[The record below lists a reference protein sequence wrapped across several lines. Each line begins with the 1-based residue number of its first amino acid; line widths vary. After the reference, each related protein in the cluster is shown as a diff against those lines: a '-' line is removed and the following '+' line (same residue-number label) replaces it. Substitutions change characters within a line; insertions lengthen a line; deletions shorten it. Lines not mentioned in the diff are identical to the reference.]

1 METFQAFVKLFKR
14 KCIVLCKVKI
24 VFWKFKKTLTKKT
37 CHPILNITTTVK
49 RCTNEQNHQT
59 TSKTQLST
67 RINRKVEEQF
77 MKIKKFLS
85 LLLALSMILSMAACG
100 GEQVPTEIPNGDFE
114 AEHEMGKWS
123 GWTREDAAF
132 NVRGLVSDEKISGA
146 VMEKSGNFY
155 FAGSEGGN
163 PTMRGT
169 LTSDVFK
176 LGGNG
181 FITFKMGAGKDNEK
195 CYVEF
200 INADDNTVLA
210 KVANEDCDGLFI
222 TDHLIT
228 KIVDLSAHIGKKI
241 YIKVT
246 DNDDGTDLSYLNLDA
261 FKVCKDQA
269 EVDAAKAEYALQ
281 IETYGEKPFVED
293 ETSPYIQNGSFETGD
308 LTGWVTLDGTA
319 LTRAAIVPTTQYYWT
334 DRMVYGDGEY
344 YLDGNNNGTIA
355 ENLLGAIRSSKFTL
369 GGDGYISF
377 MIGSG
382 NGGSYVAL
390 CDANTDEELIV
401 MYNEFFSDPS
411 LALTLLR
418 VYMDASDYI
427 GRVCYLKVVDAN
439 DGSNGGFAFINV
451 DDFRTSLTLEE
462 VAALEVEQLEK
473 IKAETYT
480 SASYNDL
487 VSLVNYYT
495 TYPYYPVPLAS
506 LTLTAYAQHQVV
518 DCGTVD
524 VTAFLADAAAAFG
537 TTEVTDIAVTKV
549 TFEGT
554 EITEGFEAVDMTVPG
569 YYHVTYAASHE
580 GSVAE
585 ATFTVIA
592 MADRTTIAN
601 GGFEAGN
608 LAGWTILNDNWGMVE
623 GQATGV
629 ISAVS
634 YWGENLPYNQAGN
647 YHLDGW
653 NTGIGEPDPWA
664 IQSTTFTLSGSGFI
678 SVRMGAAAAAVKVY
692 TADGTQIGY
701 YKQNRFNDAS
711 FPTVGAAGGSWADMG
726 TYVMD
731 LSAYIGQ
738 DLYIVLC
745 DESIEGG
752 WAHAFF
758 DEVVTY
764 YETAPDYANLY
775 DTVAQSVTGEDV
787 QFAWQLAENLLK

>member
-1 METFQAFVKLFKR
+1 M
-14 KCIVLCKVKI
+14 
-24 VFWKFKKTLTKKT
+24 KT
-37 CHPILNITTTVK
+37 
-49 RCTNEQNHQT
+49 
-59 TSKTQLST
+59 
-67 RINRKVEEQF
+67 
-77 MKIKKFLS
+77 KKFLA
-85 LLLALSMILSMAACG
+85 LLLALSMLLSFTACG
-100 GEQVPTEIPNGDFE
+100 GEKVPTDIPNGDFE
-114 AEHEMGKWS
+114 AEHEVGKWT

-146 VMEKSGNFY
+146 PMEKSGEFY
-155 FAGSEGGN
+155 FAGSKGGN
-163 PTMRGT
+163 PPMRGT
-169 LTSDVFK
+169 LTSDPFK

-200 INADDNTVLA
+200 IDASNNEVLA
-210 KVANEDCDGLFI
+210 KVANSDCDGMFI

-228 KIVDLSAHIGKKI
+228 KIVDLSAHIGKTI
-241 YIKVT
+241 IIKVT

-261 FKVCKDQA
+261 FKVCQTDA
-269 EVDAAKAEYALQ
+269 DIDAAKAEYALQ

-308 LTGWVTLDGTA
+308 LTGWVTLEGTA
-319 LTRAAIVPTTQYYWT
+319 LTRAAIVPTSQYYWT

-344 YLDGNNNGTIA
+344 YLDGNNNGVIA

-418 VYMDASDYI
+418 VYMDASEYI

-451 DDFRTSLTLEE
+451 DDFRVSMTLDE

-480 SASYNDL
+480 SASYDDIT
-487 VSLVNYYT
+487 SLLNYYT

-506 LTLTAYAQHQVV
+506 LTMTSYAQHQVV
-518 DCGTVD
+518 NCGTVD
-524 VTAFLADAAAAFG
+524 VTAFLKDAAASFG
-537 TTEVTDIAVTKV
+537 AEAVTDIAVTKV

-554 EITEGFEAVDMTVPG
+554 EITEGFDAVDMSTPG
-569 YYHVTYAASHE
+569 YYHVTYAATYE
-580 GSVAE
+580 DKTAE
-585 ATFTVIA
+585 AAFTVVA
-592 MADRTTIAN
+592 MADNTTIAN
-601 GGFEAGN
+601 GGFESGN
-608 LAGWTILNDNWGMVE
+608 LAGWTILTENWGIVE
-623 GQATGV
+623 GHGTGV
-629 ISAVS
+629 ISAEV
-634 YWGENLPYNQAGN
+634 YWGENLPYNQAGD

-653 NTGIGEPDPWA
+653 NTGIGEPDPW
-664 IQSTTFTLSGSGFI
+664 QLKSTNFVLSGSGFI
-678 SVRMGAAAAAVKVY
+678 SVRMGAAAAAVRVY
-692 TADGTQIGY
+692 TADGTEIGC

-738 DLYIVLC
+738 ELYIVLC

-758 DEVVTY
+758 DEIVTY

-775 DTVAQSVTGEDV
+775 DTVAQSVTGEEV
-787 QFAWQLAENLLK
+787 QLPWQLAENLK